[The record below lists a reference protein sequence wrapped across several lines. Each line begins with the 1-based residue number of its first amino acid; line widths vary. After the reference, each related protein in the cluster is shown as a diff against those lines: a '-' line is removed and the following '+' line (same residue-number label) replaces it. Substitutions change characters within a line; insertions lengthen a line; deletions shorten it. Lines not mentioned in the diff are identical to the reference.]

1 MREFK
6 NPKAIELMQEAQA
19 IEDYVASKEY
29 ELVEKNLP
37 WPEYYS
43 ELLTE
48 ASGLRVLADDVEDGI
63 ISAEEV

>member
-19 IEDYVASKEY
+19 LEDYVVSKEA
-29 ELVEKNLP
+29 ELEQNGLP
-37 WPEYYS
+37 FPEYYS

-48 ASGLRVLADDVEDGI
+48 AAGLRVLADAVEDG
-63 ISAEEV
+63 SVFEDEL